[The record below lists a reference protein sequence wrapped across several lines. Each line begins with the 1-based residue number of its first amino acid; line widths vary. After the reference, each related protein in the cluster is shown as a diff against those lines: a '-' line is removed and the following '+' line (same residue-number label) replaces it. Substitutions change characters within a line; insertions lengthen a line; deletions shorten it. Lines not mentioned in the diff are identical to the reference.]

1 MKRVVFRVDASLE
14 MGSGH
19 VMRCL
24 NLADGLSRG
33 GGEYQVR
40 FVCRECPGYAVEL
53 IRRRGFELLLL
64 PLRDTD
70 AKPEPPPAY
79 AAWLGVDR
87 RVDASD
93 CMVALQGGVDLLVVD
108 HYGIDS
114 RWETVMRRVARR
126 ILVIDDL
133 ADREHNADLLLDQNL
148 VVRMDSRYNDLVA
161 VRCRQM
167 IGPEYALIDAR
178 FAELTPVV
186 PRSKVNRLFVF
197 FGGSDLSNLTCR
209 TLRELSELGVPG
221 DVVIGAANPHRAEVE
236 QLCDG
241 SSWCLHVQSTRMAE
255 LMGQADL
262 AVGAGGIA
270 HWERCAVGLP
280 SVVIPVAANQMETT
294 AMLAE
299 RQACVDLGPAETLAP
314 GAIARAVDALCND
327 PVRLQAMSAHA
338 HGVVPD
344 AHGARRVALAIEALW
359 A

>member
-24 NLADGLSRG
+24 NLADALSRG
-33 GGEYQVR
+33 GGDYQVR
-40 FVCRECPGYAVEL
+40 FVCRDCLGYAVEL

-64 PLRDTD
+64 PLHDED

-108 HYGIDS
+108 HYGIDA

-148 VVRMDSRYNDLVA
+148 VARMDSRYTDLLP

-178 FAELTPVV
+178 FAEQPPVA

-197 FGGSDLSNLTCR
+197 FGGSDLQNLTCR
-209 TLRELSELGVPG
+209 ALRELAALGLPG
-221 DVVIGAANPHRAEVE
+221 DVVIGSGNPHRAEVE

-241 SSWCLHVQSTRMAE
+241 SAWCLHVQTSRMAE
-255 LMGQADL
+255 LMVQADL

-270 HWERCAVGLP
+270 HWERCSVGLP
-280 SVVIPVAANQMETT
+280 AVVTAVAPNQVETT
-294 AMLAE
+294 AMLAG
-299 RQACVDLGPAETLAP
+299 RHACIDLGPGESLAP
-314 GAIARAVDALCND
+314 GAIAGAVKALCND
-327 PVRLQAMSAHA
+327 PVRLQSMSAHA

-344 AHGARRVALAIEALW
+344 AYGARRVVLAIEALW
-359 A
+359 S